1 MRSGPAIRAM
11 LCLLTTLSL
20 LPAAARAQS
29 DQQAL
34 VDRATLAVQ
43 EIVGNPPESAVVDF
57 LRKARGV
64 MICPRL
70 FKASFLLGGQ
80 GGSCVLLAR
89 DGAGSWSDPAFYSL
103 GSGSFGFQVGIQ
115 DSALLMAILTDKGL
129 ASVMDDQLKLG
140 ASADLAI
147 ASYGGGAEAAT
158 TAAVGADIIAFQKSR
173 GLFAGIS
180 LSGSVVATDTKANK
194 AYYGQPLAARQITM
208 QMQVNN
214 PGADPLR
221 ATLMRYGAPL
231 AAPTPH
237 LDQQPA
243 EPPPTAPAA
252 PAGAVRSQPL
262 AAPR

>member
-1 MRSGPAIRAM
+1 MRYATAIRAT
-11 LCLLTTLSL
+11 LCLLTAACL
-20 LPAAARAQS
+20 LPATARAQS

-34 VDRATLAVQ
+34 VDRATLSVQ
-43 EIVGNPPESAVVDF
+43 EIVGNPPDPNVVDF

-64 MICPRL
+64 MVCPRL

-158 TAAVGADIIAFQKSR
+158 TAAIGADIIAFQKSR

-180 LSGSVVATDTKANK
+180 LSGSIVATDTKANN
-194 AYYGQPLAARQITM
+194 AYYGKPLAARQITM
-208 QMQVNN
+208 QMEVNN

-221 ATLMRYGAPL
+221 AILMRYGAPA
-231 AAPTPH
+231 AAPAPR
-237 LDQQPA
+237 LDPPPGA
-243 EPPPTAPAA
+243 PPPTSPAPT
-252 PAGAVRSQPL
+252 GAVRSQPL